1 MTYLLYYTIE
11 DKENKGVYMKQI
23 CLLTGANS
31 ETGIYIAK
39 KLSRQY
45 KMILVWHNDNT
56 RILANKK
63 YLRDAEILQGDMSK
77 EEGVET
83 IFSNIYVKYSK
94 IDLIVN
100 CIGKNVKIIDEE
112 IDECC
117 WDDVLSNNLKP
128 ILFIGRYYHKYHQDG
143 QTGCWI
149 NFSSTA
155 GIRGIPVA
163 PHYIVSKAGV
173 IAMSEYYAKILA
185 PNIRVNTI
193 APGFIETSQH
203 NKSSYDSIR
212 SSTPLKRMATFG
224 EIVDTVMYLVKCEFV
239 TGQTIVVDGGLIL

>member
-1 MTYLLYYTIE
+1 
-11 DKENKGVYMKQI
+11 MKPI

-39 KLSRQY
+39 KLSKQY
-45 KMILVWHNDNT
+45 KMLLVWHNNRT
-56 RILANKK
+56 RILENRK
-63 YLRDAEILQGDMSK
+63 YLDDVEIVQGDMSN
-77 EEGVET
+77 EEVVET
-83 IFSNIYVKYSK
+83 IFSNIYLRYSK

-100 CIGKNVKIIDEE
+100 CIGKNIEKIDCE
-112 IDECC
+112 IDEHC

-128 ILFIGRYYHKYHQDG
+128 ILFIGRYYYKFQQNG
-143 QTGCWI
+143 QNGCWI

-155 GIRGIPVA
+155 GIRGIPVS

-203 NKSSYDSIR
+203 MNSSYDSIR
-212 SSTPLKRMATFG
+212 SSTPLKRMATFE
-224 EIVDTVMYLVKCEFV
+224 EIADTVIYLAKCEFV
-239 TGQTIVVDGGLIL
+239 TGQTIIVDGGLVL